1 MRFAITFL
9 VAMAGCVATLRTDA
23 TLDADLACEAARGLV
38 VLQASP
44 QPGPAPKPKPGD
56 KCSNCD
62 GRGYVGD
69 GNGIRVQCA
78 PCRGTGKVVACA
90 SGVCK

>member
-23 TLDADLACEAARGLV
+23 TLDADMACETARGLV
-38 VLQASP
+38 ILRATP
-44 QPGPAPKPKPGD
+44 APGPAPKPKPGD

-69 GNGIRVQCA
+69 GVVKVKCE
-78 PCRGTGKVVACA
+78 PCNGTGKVVACE